1 MDTAWTST
9 GAALQV
15 ATDDQVFVEG
25 AASNL
30 LRSSGGAAGQ
40 AVHFEPAVAV
50 DLSTFDELRFWVRA
64 DRVGDGSA
72 GAPFYLEFAYTDAND
87 GPGDDH
93 RWLVPINQPQVW
105 EQRRVGVEADRRSA
119 ISGFRL
125 RCLTNGAFSC
135 RVDELLAVREEMLSD
150 LENALSTM
158 LSANLSLPGLTNLP
172 LQQAA
177 APGVSQIVLGLNRHV
192 FAGNR
197 TVLRDGLGG
206 EEIHDIGTVTHN
218 VAAGNTTLALAPGD
232 QVQRNL
238 PVPGATASVVLAM
251 LVESPPMA
259 TPGTSPAIVVTS
271 LGPRED
277 LDRSPVMTQRDS
289 FRQLGSRMVCSVRPG
304 PRAYLVDY
312 QLVVVAPERSQHQ
325 VLMDALLRRLSIE
338 SGLRINGVPSPL
350 AMEPAPA
357 LFGRAEGTLGP
368 VYVRIGTRMEVA
380 PRQVLPWVSTVDL
393 GVAPPDSPADR
404 EDIRLVL

>member
-9 GAALQV
+9 SAALQV
-15 ATDDQVFVEG
+15 AADDQEFVEG

-30 LRSSGGAAGQ
+30 VRSSGGAAGQ
-40 AVHFEPAVAV
+40 TVHFEPAAPL
-50 DLSTFDELRFWVRA
+50 DLSAFEELRFWVRA

-72 GAPFYLEFAYTDAND
+72 SAPFYLEFAYSDVNDA
-87 GPGDDH
+87 PGDDH
-93 RWLVPINQPQVW
+93 RWFVPINQPQVW

-125 RCLTNGAFSC
+125 RSLTNGAFSC

-158 LSANLSLPGLTNLP
+158 LSANLALPGLTNLP

-177 APGVSQIVLGLNRHV
+177 APGASQIVLGLNRH
-192 FAGNR
+192 FFPGNR
-197 TVLRDGLGG
+197 IALRDGIGG
-206 EEIHDIGTVTHN
+206 EEVHDVATVAHN
-218 VAAGNTTLALAPGD
+218 VAAGTTTLSLAAGD

-238 PVPGATASVVLAM
+238 PVPA
-251 LVESPPMA
+251 P
-259 TPGTSPAIVVTS
+259 TPGTSPSIVVTS

-289 FRQLGSRMVCSVRPG
+289 FRQLGTRQVCSVRPG

-312 QLVVVAPERSQHQ
+312 QLVVAAPERLQHQ
-325 VLMDALLRRLSIE
+325 IVMDALLRRLSIDR
-338 SGLRINGVPSPL
+338 GLRINGVPSPV

-368 VYVRIGTRMEVA
+368 VYVRIGTRMEVE

-404 EDIRLVL
+404 EDIRLAL